1 MHLCSLKFPNNQLH
15 MKKHITEKQR
25 YEISALLQAGKSKS
39 YIAKRLNV
47 HKATISRET
56 ARNCDK
62 RSGKYEPDLAHRKSA
77 ERMSSRRHAVKLT
90 DSMKERI
97 DSLLLEGWSPEQIH
111 GRLTA
116 DGEDMVSH
124 ETIYKYV
131 YEDKRLKHKGKQ
143 LSKHLRRKGRK
154 YASRGNQY
162 RSRGVIAGRVDIEQ
176 RPAIADRKERFGDLE
191 GDTIIGKNHKG
202 AILTIIDRRTGF
214 LWMSKL
220 SGKEASPL
228 ATKTVE
234 MLASIK
240 GIIHTLTVDNGK
252 EFAKHADFAGQLEID
267 VYFAHPYHSW
277 ERGANENTNG
287 LIRQYIPKGSDF
299 SEVSDDY
306 IAEVQRILNNR
317 PRKRLGFRTPLEVAR
332 ELHPEYF

>member
-1 MHLCSLKFPNNQLH
+1 

-25 YEISALLQAGKSKS
+25 YEISALLQTGQSKS
-39 YIAKRLNV
+39 SIATELKV
-47 HKATISRET
+47 HKATISREI

-62 RSGKYEPDLAHRKSA
+62 RSGKYDPDLAHRKSV

-97 DSLLLEGWSPEQIH
+97 DSLLLEGWSQEQNH
-111 GRLTA
+111 VQQTA
-116 DGEDMVSH
+116 NGEDMVSH
-124 ETIYKYV
+124 ETNKYV

-154 YASRGNQY
+154 YANRGSRY
-162 RSRGVIAGRVDIEQ
+162 RSRGVIAGRVDIGQ

-306 IAEVQRILNNR
+306 IAEVQKILNNR
-317 PRKRLGFRTPLEVAR
+317 PRKGLGFRTPLEVAS